1 MSNPWG
7 NPPSRIGA
15 KNMAKKKDG
24 KPTKPEAT
32 KLKTAKLDA
41 ESTKTG
47 KGAARRVAQLKGKLT
62 EAMQDP
68 LMRDQI
74 VRAIRAMMQEK

>member
-1 MSNPWG
+1 
-7 NPPSRIGA
+7 
-15 KNMAKKKDG
+15 MAGKKKDG
-24 KPTKPEAT
+24 AKPKAKPAAP
-32 KLKTAKLDA
+32 K
-41 ESTKTG
+41 
-47 KGAARRVAQLKGKLT
+47 KGAEKRVAQLRNKLT

>member
-1 MSNPWG
+1 
-7 NPPSRIGA
+7 
-15 KNMAKKKDG
+15 MAGKKKD
-24 KPTKPEAT
+24 EA
-32 KLKTAKLDA
+32 KSKAKSA
-41 ESTKTG
+41 TEK
-47 KGAARRVAQLKGKLT
+47 KGAEKRVAQLRNKLT

>member
-1 MSNPWG
+1 
-7 NPPSRIGA
+7 
-15 KNMAKKKDG
+15 MAGKKKDG
-24 KPTKPEAT
+24 AKSQAKPAA
-32 KLKTAKLDA
+32 AK
-41 ESTKTG
+41 
-47 KGAARRVAQLKGKLT
+47 KGTEKRVAQLRNKLT

>member
-1 MSNPWG
+1 
-7 NPPSRIGA
+7 
-15 KNMAKKKDG
+15 MAGKKKDG
-24 KPTKPEAT
+24 PKTKAKPA
-32 KLKTAKLDA
+32 A
-41 ESTKTG
+41 EK
-47 KGAARRVAQLKGKLT
+47 KGAEKRVAHLRNKLT